1 MPNNYY
7 LGTSPNEVLGNSP
20 RYFYAMRKNDDGELF
35 LIRSDQLIDTDAI
48 ELNIS
53 GITQETFEDFEA
65 GVDFLDGIDADHNV
79 QYDNLKYPQYKWD
92 ERPIFYYI
100 DSEGQLVMR
109 INRSYTY
116 PIGISSNG

>member
-1 MPNNYY
+1 MPSTYY
-7 LGTSPNEVLGNSP
+7 LGTSPDEVLGNSP
-20 RYFYAMRKNDDGELF
+20 RYFYAMRKNEDGELF
-35 LIRSDQLIDTDAI
+35 LIRSDQLKDTDTI

-53 GITQETFEDFEA
+53 GITEETFEDFEA

-100 DSEGQLVMR
+100 DSQGQLVMR

-116 PIGISSNG
+116 ALGISSNG

>member
-1 MPNNYY
+1 MSNNYY

-116 PIGISSNG
+116 ALGISSNG